1 MPWRPHCITTQS
13 IRDEHNTDTAKSM
26 YGKGMAGGKAVDRP
40 MCNIGRLAFSNARK
54 PNYSPSANAVKL
66 GTAPK

>member
-1 MPWRPHCITTQS
+1 MTMSQHRHCIHEGV
-13 IRDEHNTDTAKSM
+13 IGEKADNDTMS
-26 YGKGMAGGKAVDRP
+26 
-40 MCNIGRLAFSNARK
+40 NIGPLAFSNARE